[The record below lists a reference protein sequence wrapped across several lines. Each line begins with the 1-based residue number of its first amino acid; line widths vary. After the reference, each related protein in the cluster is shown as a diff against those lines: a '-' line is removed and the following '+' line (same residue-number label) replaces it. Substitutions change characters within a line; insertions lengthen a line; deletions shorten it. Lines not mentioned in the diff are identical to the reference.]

1 MDGQQGAS
9 ARNDPWVGWLS
20 AVVLGLTLAYA
31 INGLPEF
38 DRDRVVATDYVNPL
52 NRWIWLG
59 LLALAAPVLL
69 RRWRE
74 AVALALASWPLL
86 LLYLYF
92 AFSAAWALDPAI
104 SARRMMFTLV
114 QLALL
119 IVLLSGLR
127 RALLAH
133 LLIMGVCIGAA
144 LIDLGAWAA
153 MPGYAMTDEGFAGLQ
168 TQKNQT
174 GLMMMFGCLSVGTG
188 YFLRRDWWWR
198 AGCAASLLVIAGLLV
213 ATRSTTSQAIT
224 LLAPAVMPV
233 VLLIARLPRRTIWG
247 IVLGGL
253 AVLFT
258 AALLYVAVVDLAGGD
273 PWLPMRGVTF
283 TSRTDLWSFV
293 LDEIA
298 KRPWFGAGY
307 ASFWS
312 IDPAVQ
318 PSLKVDGW
326 FSVYVL
332 INEGHQGYL
341 DLLATGG
348 IFGFLGGMA
357 VVLRTLCI
365 AGLAITRAAP
375 AALAWRDGTL
385 ARPTAVFHLTLLIC
399 LLVHNLTES
408 NLFFNNSV
416 LAVAF
421 VLAALELERWRMGW
435 RAARAG
441 AMQPVMRPRPA
452 RAGAAAAPRPSGRSA

>member
-1 MDGQQGAS
+1 MDRQYGIG

-74 AVALALASWPLL
+74 ALALTLASWPLL

-92 AFSAAWALDPAI
+92 ALSAFWALDPAI
-104 SARRMMFTLV
+104 SARRMVFTLV

-127 RALLAH
+127 RAVLAH

-144 LIDLGAWAA
+144 LIDVGAWAA
-153 MPGYAMTDEGFAGLQ
+153 LPGYVMTDEGFAGLQ

-188 YFLRRDWWWR
+188 YFLRREWWWR
-198 AGCAASLLVIAGLLV
+198 VGVLGSLLMIAGLLV

-233 VLLIARLPRRTIWG
+233 VLLVARLPRRVIWG
-247 IVLGGL
+247 IVLGVL
-253 AVLFT
+253 AALSV
-258 AALLYVAVVDLAGGD
+258 AALLWVAVVDLAGGD
-273 PWLPMRGVTF
+273 PWGPMRGVTF

-318 PSLKVDGW
+318 PSLKADQW
-326 FSVYVL
+326 FSVFVL

-348 IFGFLGGMA
+348 IFGFVGGMT

-365 AGLAITRAAP
+365 AGLAITRASP

-385 ARPTAVFHLTLLIC
+385 TRPTAVFHLTLLVC
-399 LLVHNLTES
+399 LLVHNFTES

-435 RAARAG
+435 RAAA
-441 AMQPVMRPRPA
+441 APAVPHVTRPRPA
-452 RAGAAAAPRPSGRSA
+452 RAAAAAAPRPSGQSA